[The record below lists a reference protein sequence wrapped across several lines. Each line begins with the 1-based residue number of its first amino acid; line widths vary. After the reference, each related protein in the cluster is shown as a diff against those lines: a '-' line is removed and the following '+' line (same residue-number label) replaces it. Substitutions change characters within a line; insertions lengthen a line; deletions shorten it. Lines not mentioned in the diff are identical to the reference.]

1 MQDAS
6 ADDSTFQLVLDQL
19 EELVVTI
26 VEEIR
31 QRPGVAVALVA
42 GVLGALVGSRLAM
55 RRRRP
60 APAKP
65 VRMARRGA
73 RNVGDAADL
82 FGTGMHVL
90 QNPIVRGL
98 IFAAIARQFRGRSS
112 N

>member
-19 EELVVTI
+19 EELVVTV

-31 QRPGVAVALVA
+31 QRPGVAVALFA

-60 APAKP
+60 PPTRVA
-65 VRMARRGA
+65 RGA
-73 RNVGDAADL
+73 RNVGDAAEL
-82 FGTGMHVL
+82 LGIGMRLL
-90 QNPIVRGL
+90 QNPIVRGML
-98 IFAAIARQFRGRSS
+98 FAALARQLRMPSRK
-112 N
+112 